1 MTTTEEE
8 NTDSGSRKRFSEADF
23 ASAKELYE
31 LGKAG
36 IAELSDMFGI
46 SRQTLSKRFKDA
58 NVVRGSRAHEVS
70 QAAGAAVKAVQERF
84 AEGRAQMIEETRME
98 GLKALKQAR
107 LIGQKIVVET
117 VKKGDPLSMIDDD
130 LRALGRF
137 NKILIDNVGK
147 ALEILKADEH
157 VDDEDLPT
165 LTIADLTDEDILQH
179 HINTGALP
187 EDATIEDL
195 NLETDL

>member
-1 MTTTEEE
+1 MTEEDKD
-8 NTDSGSRKRFSEADF
+8 DSGSRKRLSDADF
-23 ASAKELYE
+23 ASARELYE

-36 IAELSDMFGI
+36 IAELADDFGV

-58 NVVRGSRAHEVS
+58 GVVRGSRAHELS
-70 QAAGAAVKAVQERF
+70 QAQGAAVKAVQERF
-84 AEGRAQMIEETRME
+84 AEGRAQWIEETRVD

-107 LIGQKIVVET
+107 LIGQKIVVEAM
-117 VKKGDPLSMIDDD
+117 KKNDPLSTVDDD

-147 ALEILKADEH
+147 ALEILRADEH

-165 LTIADLTDEDILQH
+165 LTIADLTDDDILQH